1 MYPPELY
8 PGPTIQSRSAARRAT
23 KDLVLGNSD
32 DDDVDKKRMRIQIV
46 SLTGCILWF
55 ASKDPS
61 PQFYF
66 VFRHQKGDTENLLAA
81 GFILGFAA
89 H

>member
-1 MYPPELY
+1 MSIEQGL
-8 PGPTIQSRSAARRAT
+8 SHRRGH
-23 KDLVLGNSD
+23 LVIVMMMML
-32 DDDVDKKRMRIQIV
+32 RMRIQIV
-46 SLTGCILWF
+46 SLTECILWF

-81 GFILGFAA
+81 GFKLGFAA